1 MNPETLNGHAT
12 LSLGSEEVKVDI
24 ESPETPSEEKT
35 EESENSEDK
44 AGGMRL
50 TCLSASRPKLNEMAW
65 SKSIQCL
72 IE

>member
-24 ESPETPSEEKT
+24 QSPETPSEEKT

-44 AGGMRL
+44 AGIL
-50 TCLSASRPKLNEMAW
+50 ECF
-65 SKSIQCL
+65 
-72 IE
+72 